1 MQKDQQTLAPLQ
13 YTTQQLMQALGMG
26 ERSNS
31 MSEANKINAT
41 QNGRGNYEGGEFIR
55 LLAKSIAEELLDASE
70 ALLDTNEMAKHLKV
84 SVSTVERMSRDGRI
98 PKVKIGDLNRYSP
111 SKVLKALTIS
121 QLGELQ

>member
-41 QNGRGNYEGGEFIR
+41 QNGRGNYEGGEVIR